1 MKAPHSNSQPAIL
14 VVEDE
19 FWVMQDVA
27 DSLAEHGFEVHC
39 ARNADEALALVEK
52 GRSIDVIFTDIN
64 MPGARDGLA
73 LAREVRQRWPRI
85 CVLITSGRNRVDD
98 LALPD
103 ENAFIPKPYQPKT
116 VIARIAQLLGCD
128 GNGREA
134 AAI

>member
-1 MKAPHSNSQPAIL
+1 MNAPHSISQPAIL

-27 DSLAEHGFEVHC
+27 DSLAEHGFRVHC

-73 LAREVRQRWPRI
+73 LAREVHRRWPWI
-85 CVLITSGRNRVDD
+85 CVLITSGRNRADD

-103 ENAFIPKPYQPKT
+103 ENAFIPKPYEPKT
-116 VIARIAQLLGCD
+116 VIARIAQLLGGE
-128 GNGREA
+128 GNRREA
-134 AAI
+134 AAT